1 MAAWLETETTLH
13 EDFGLGLSKSHV
25 MLGDFAAWAMQ
36 YLVGIRLPGT
46 SLLSDPDVSGWS
58 RIVIDPKTE
67 CGLEWAR
74 GHTVTPTGRLAV
86 EWSRRSGI
94 FMLKVEIPPASVAVV
109 RMPNGECHEI
119 GPGIRTFTVEDNVSG
134 K

>member
-1 MAAWLETETTLH
+1 MSACKKNE
-13 EDFGLGLSKSHV
+13 
-25 MLGDFAAWAMQ
+25 
-36 YLVGIRLPGT
+36 VGERNARGICICLPGT